1 MQCAALPPALFD
13 NRVRRTAL
21 ADYLARRV
29 RDAIGQLAGT
39 RRGSGKS
46 GLVSVDAG
54 GQEVLERTAVLITD
68 DWVELRLQVG
78 LPAAG
83 RRVLGRHAEALLCR
97 DVPHVAERGLCAAK
111 LPIEDAT
118 RSVDCIENQEHVRAQ
133 LDALGLVAFV
143 GDGAV
148 LPRESGASDRPLS
161 GDGAVPFE
169 APRTLRV
176 EIPLAHPV
184 PGPGGSRSRL
194 TGMGIPKGV
203 TLIVGGGYHGKST
216 LLRALERGV
225 HPHVPGDG
233 REWVVSAPGLVKI
246 RAEDGRRVERVDI
259 SGFIGELPGRRRTDA
274 FSSDDASGSTSQAA
288 NIVEAVEVGA
298 RGLLLD
304 EDTSAT
310 NFMVRDA
317 RMQALVNKQ
326 HEPITPFL
334 ERVRELYESAGVSTV
349 LVMGGCGD
357 YFDVAD
363 TVILMRDY
371 RPGDATR
378 DAREVAARCVSA
390 RRTEAPARLPAV
402 TPRIPLAQSF
412 DASRGRREV
421 KIDAKSLDLILYG
434 REPIDLRHVEQLLDP
449 SQTRAIG
456 NAIHL
461 AARRFMDGSATLS
474 EVLDALDALF
484 DEQGLDVLDPFHRPE
499 HHPGNLARPRRFEI
513 AAAINR
519 LRSVRMHQ
527 RDSGERTADATQ
539 RLPDAPAARMPGGRA
554 GAAPPRRLADFVAA
568 AKCCIVE
575 IRPEEARRLLDAP
588 DREGWHFVDVRE
600 PDEFAASHVPG
611 ARNSPRGFLEVRAD
625 LEHHKR
631 DPWFEDRERKLVLY
645 CGGGH
650 RSALAAQTLQQMG
663 FAHVVSLAEGWTG
676 WTKRGYPQER

>member
-1 MQCAALPPALFD
+1 VPDADALRRTLSRIDGRGYKAYRDIRGSWELGAACLYVDHVQGDPYAAPSRVRVRMPMQHAALPRELFE
-13 NRVRRTAL
+13 NRVRRGAL

-29 RDAIGQLAGT
+29 RDAIGRLTGA

-54 GQEVLERTAVLITD
+54 GQQVLERTAVVIED
-68 DWVELRLQVG
+68 AWVEARLQVG

-83 RRVLGRHAEALLCR
+83 RRVLGRQAEELLCR
-97 DVPHVAERGLCAAK
+97 DVPRIAERGLCAGELA
-111 LPIEDAT
+111 LDDTA
-118 RSVDCIENQEHVRAQ
+118 RFVDCVENQEQIRAQ

-148 LPRESGASDRPLS
+148 LPRESGASDRPLR
-161 GDGAVPFE
+161 GDAVVPFH
-169 APRTLRV
+169 APQPLRV
-176 EIPLAHPV
+176 EIPLAHPTG
-184 PGPGGSRSRL
+184 GPDGARNSL

-225 HPHVPGDG
+225 YPHVPGDG

-246 RAEDGRRVERVDI
+246 RAEDGRRVERVNI
-259 SGFIGELPGRRRTDA
+259 SGFIGELPGGRRTDA

-317 RMQALVNKQ
+317 RMQALVHKRD
-326 HEPITPFL
+326 EPITPFL
-334 ERVRELYESAGVSTV
+334 ERVRELYASAGVSTV

-371 RPGDATR
+371 RPYDATR
-378 DAREVAARCVSA
+378 DAREVAERCASA
-390 RRTEAPARLPAV
+390 RRTEAPAPLPDV
-402 TPRIPLAQSF
+402 TPRVPLARSF

-421 KIDAKSLDLILYG
+421 KIDAKALDLILYG
-434 REPIDLRHVEQLLDP
+434 REPIDLRHVEQLVDA

-461 AARRFMDGSATLS
+461 AAERFMDGSAALS
-474 EVLDALDALF
+474 EVLDAVEALLD
-484 DEQGLDVLDPFHRPE
+484 EKGLDVLDPFHRPE
-499 HHPGNLARPRRFEI
+499 RHPGNLARPRRFEI

-519 LRSVRMHQ
+519 LRSVRMRQ
-527 RDSGERTADATQ
+527 RNGPND
-539 RLPDAPAARMPGGRA
+539 
-554 GAAPPRRLADFVAA
+554 
-568 AKCCIVE
+568 
-575 IRPEEARRLLDAP
+575 
-588 DREGWHFVDVRE
+588 
-600 PDEFAASHVPG
+600 
-611 ARNSPRGFLEVRAD
+611 
-625 LEHHKR
+625 
-631 DPWFEDRERKLVLY
+631 
-645 CGGGH
+645 
-650 RSALAAQTLQQMG
+650 
-663 FAHVVSLAEGWTG
+663 
-676 WTKRGYPQER
+676 

>member
-1 MQCAALPPALFD
+1 
-13 NRVRRTAL
+13 
-21 ADYLARRV
+21 
-29 RDAIGQLAGT
+29 
-39 RRGSGKS
+39 
-46 GLVSVDAG
+46 
-54 GQEVLERTAVLITD
+54 
-68 DWVELRLQVG
+68 
-78 LPAAG
+78 
-83 RRVLGRHAEALLCR
+83 
-97 DVPHVAERGLCAAK
+97 
-111 LPIEDAT
+111 
-118 RSVDCIENQEHVRAQ
+118 
-133 LDALGLVAFV
+133 
-143 GDGAV
+143 
-148 LPRESGASDRPLS
+148 
-161 GDGAVPFE
+161 
-169 APRTLRV
+169 
-176 EIPLAHPV
+176 
-184 PGPGGSRSRL
+184 
-194 TGMGIPKGV
+194 MGIPRGV
-203 TLIVGGGYHGKST
+203 TLIVGGGFHGKST
-216 LLRALERGV
+216 LLSAMEQGIYNHR
-225 HPHVPGDG
+225 PGDG
-233 REWVVSAPGLVKI
+233 RTFVTADPAAVKI

-259 SGFIGELPGRRRTDA
+259 SGFIGELPGGRRTDA

-317 RMQALVNKQ
+317 RMQALVHKR

-334 ERVRELYESAGVSTV
+334 ERVRELYASAGVSTV

-390 RRTEAPARLPAV
+390 RRTEAPAPLPAV

-456 NAIHL
+456 NAIYL
-461 AARRFMDGSATLS
+461 AAERFMDGSATLC
-474 EVLDALDALF
+474 EVLDAVESLL
-484 DEQGLDVLDPFHRPE
+484 DEQGLDVLDPFHHPE
-499 HHPGNLARPRRFEI
+499 RHPGNLARPRRFEI

-519 LRSVRMHQ
+519 LRSVRMRQ

-539 RLPDAPAARMPGGRA
+539 RLPDAPAAQTPGRCA
-554 GAAPPRRLADFVAA
+554 GSEPPRRLEDFVTA
-568 AKCCIVE
+568 AKRYITEVP
-575 IRPEEARRLLDAP
+575 PEEARRLLDAP
-588 DREGWHFVDVRE
+588 DREGWYFVDVRE

-631 DPWFEDRERKLVLY
+631 DPWFEDRERKLLLY

-663 FAHVVSLAEGWTG
+663 FTQVISLAEGWTG